1 MKAVL
6 FCQNP
11 YAFGI
16 LNPIKEEL
24 LSQGDTYMWYVPS
37 RLLAQ
42 FPYKEDVFTT
52 SIKEVADFVPDA
64 HFVPGNEIP
73 YYLRGVKAQIFHG
86 LASEKKGHLHIRHY
100 FDLYLTPGPLY
111 TRDYEFLK
119 NRYRNFEVVETGWSK
134 LDPYSYKY
142 SELDDE
148 KMSLLKAANAQKMI
162 LYAPTFSPS
171 LTSAPYMVSEVEK
184 LAQHPE
190 YLILI
195 KFHDLMDKSWVQTY
209 EGLALKYD
217 NIKIERNHSI
227 LKYLLMAD
235 LMVSDTSSVIYEFLL
250 LDKPV
255 ITFKNISRNIKWD
268 NQLEYANLDTQV
280 RINLQSDPYRENRK
294 YIFDQFHPY
303 RDGGS
308 SRRMVMAVKDYIA
321 KFGVPS
327 ERKISLLRKLK
338 IIKMFGR
345 I

>member
-1 MKAVL
+1 
-6 FCQNP
+6 
-11 YAFGI
+11 
-16 LNPIKEEL
+16 
-24 LSQGDTYMWYVPS
+24 
-37 RLLAQ
+37 
-42 FPYKEDVFTT
+42 
-52 SIKEVADFVPDA
+52 
-64 HFVPGNEIP
+64 
-73 YYLRGVKAQIFHG
+73 
-86 LASEKKGHLHIRHY
+86 
-100 FDLYLTPGPLY
+100 
-111 TRDYEFLK
+111 
-119 NRYRNFEVVETGWSK
+119 
-134 LDPYSYKY
+134 
-142 SELDDE
+142 
-148 KMSLLKAANAQKMI
+148 MSLLKAANAQKMI